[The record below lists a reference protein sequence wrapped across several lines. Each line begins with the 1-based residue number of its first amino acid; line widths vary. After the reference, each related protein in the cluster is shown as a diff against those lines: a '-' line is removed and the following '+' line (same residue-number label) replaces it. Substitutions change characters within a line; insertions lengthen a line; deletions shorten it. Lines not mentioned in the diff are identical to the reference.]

1 VAAYYVLG
9 IAFVVWA
16 LVMTALGLTR
26 EGFPPSPSSGR
37 AMIALSAT
45 IAVGAL
51 VALLLTTDREHPREE
66 AKAEAAEKKA
76 EAREGGAPAQ
86 APEGG
91 AAPAPAKGGGNVQV
105 AEKEYSIALAG
116 GTDLEPGSYKFA
128 VSNVGKIQHDLA
140 VENGGEKK
148 TPLIDPGK
156 KTTLAV
162 DLKPGKYK
170 LYCTVPGH
178 EQLGMKAEV
187 TVK

>member
-1 VAAYYVLG
+1 MAAYYVLG

-16 LVMTALGLTR
+16 LAMTALGLSR
-26 EGFPPSPSSGR
+26 GDFPPTRSAGR
-37 AMIALSAT
+37 SMMALSAA
-45 IAVGAL
+45 IAVGTL
-51 VALLLTTDREHPREE
+51 TALLVTTDREHPREE

-76 EAREGGAPAQ
+76 EQTAGGAPGEA
-86 APEGG
+86 AKGG
-91 AAPAPAKGGGNVQV
+91 APAPAKGGGNVQV
-105 AEKEYSIALAG
+105 VEKEYSVALPG
-116 GTDLEPGSYKFA
+116 GTDLKPGSYSFE
-128 VSNVGKIQHDLA
+128 VSNQGKIQHDIA
-140 VENGGEKK
+140 VEGGGEKK

-156 KTTLAV
+156 QAKLAV